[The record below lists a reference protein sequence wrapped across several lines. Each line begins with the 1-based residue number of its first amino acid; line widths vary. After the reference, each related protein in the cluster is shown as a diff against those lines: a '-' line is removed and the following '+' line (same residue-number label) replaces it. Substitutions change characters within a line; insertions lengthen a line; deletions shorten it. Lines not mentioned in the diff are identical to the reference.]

1 MSGQPFLYSTLAG
14 NLGEFADKYAQS
26 IICIPTMLHE
36 VFVGLDLMDVFPT
49 RSGLKRMAKIRDQE
63 RKEMAQE
70 RPEYHEVSARDEMPV
85 PPPEQLTKT
94 HTDKY
99 FPMLVV
105 GTSLIAFDMLRGTF
119 M

>member
-1 MSGQPFLYSTLAG
+1 MSGQPFLYSMLAG
-14 NLGEFADKYAQS
+14 NLGEFADKYTQS
-26 IICIPTMLHE
+26 ILCIPNILHE

-49 RSGLKRMAKIRDQE
+49 RSGVKRMAMIRDQE
-63 RKEMAQE
+63 RKELAKE

-85 PPPEQLTKT
+85 APKGQLIKQ
-94 HTDKY
+94 HRDKY
-99 FPMLVV
+99 FPLLVV